1 MDQKFQTARQVL
13 VEAHLQLRRIK
24 QLGPMLLPP
33 VNKAGVAKDI
43 PKVLPHPNQSDI
55 LALAVLLTTPPLV
68 PAATQ
73 KSQPPEIKAG
83 AYFYLRKGS
92 TGGHVHAYL
101 LVWAVKNLL
110 WLKKCKARRHGAS
123 FYTVL
128 S

>member
-24 QLGPMLLPP
+24 QLGAMLLPP
-33 VNKAGVAKDI
+33 VHEAGVAKYI
-43 PKVLPHPNQSDI
+43 PKVLPDLNQSDI
-55 LALAVLLTTPPLV
+55 LASAVLLTTPPV
-68 PAATQ
+68 IPAAAQ

-83 AYFYLRKGS
+83 GYFYLRKRS
-92 TGGHVHAYL
+92 TGGHVHACL

-123 FYTVL
+123 FYTLL